1 MQFGQRL
8 ACCGIRCGLAVD
20 GPVLYAVACVRHR
33 RDRDIRVAVEA
44 VRACFEVLPLVCAHA
59 LAGDFCGNRAAVT
72 LVTERINGQGEV
84 VLRDLGCRNNDGL
97 ICSNRTGQLAKL
109 LLLRLLLN
117 PACDCIAVHR
127 PCCQLVTEMRRREE
141 FQHRRVHEYKA
152 AAVQRTVLR
161 SNIRICAGEH
171 DNRFLAE
178 HSRHRGICRD
188 ILYSLRASTRLIG
201 ILRIIIKRLAA
212 NGKALNVVAFLR
224 LRRDGNRAVI
234 INMRVGTVL
243 RDRYLVHARALDCNR
258 AVLSSC
264 HRHLRLLR
272 DMCDNLSGLFQTCDG
287 GLCRI
292 LCIRFRTS
300 PFRNIVILVYRS
312 SKLNRRIIANR
323 TAAGNRI
330 AVFNLCGNGS
340 NVCVYQV
347 TLCIH
352 CLEGQH
358 YLLRRID
365 HSRNRMRS
373 SDIAQRKLLLRTRI
387 CGFLTIH
394 LPRLDRV
401 VAAQIFQCKRYCRTV
416 RNRIQICRCAVCQ
429 LRRGLHGRQGAAGF
443 RLDVEG
449 EPIGAC
455 LAELYRYLAF
465 LLHIFQCQRG
475 LTVQI
480 GRTRPVIR
488 LVVHHPACYRHTAVR
503 RSRERHICA
512 FRNLLSGRDCTAVLQ
527 CCGQL
532 TAFAAAEGNHMR
544 ITAEGYF
551 YVQLF
556 RQRRY
561 RQSFADLFAVRQNLR
576 HLVLCSIG
584 NGLTVDLPFLYKE
597 TVVALGI
604 KHQLGVLSD
613 VLTAFKLLV
622 EVAAFVACTE

>member
-1 MQFGQRL
+1 
-8 ACCGIRCGLAVD
+8 
-20 GPVLYAVACVRHR
+20 
-33 RDRDIRVAVEA
+33 
-44 VRACFEVLPLVCAHA
+44 
-59 LAGDFCGNRAAVT
+59 
-72 LVTERINGQGEV
+72 
-84 VLRDLGCRNNDGL
+84 
-97 ICSNRTGQLAKL
+97 
-109 LLLRLLLN
+109 
-117 PACDCIAVHR
+117 
-127 PCCQLVTEMRRREE
+127 MRRREE

-161 SNIRICAGEH
+161 GNIRICAGEH

-178 HSRHRGICRD
+178 HSRHHGICRD
-188 ILYSLRASTRLIG
+188 ILYSLRASPRLIG

-212 NGKALNVVAFLR
+212 NGKALNVAAFLR
-224 LRRDGNRAVI
+224 LRRNGNRAVI

-258 AVLSSC
+258 AVLSSS

-272 DMCDNLSGLFQTCDG
+272 DMRDNLSGLFQTCDG

-300 PFRNIVILVYRS
+300 PFRNVVILVYRS
-312 SKLNRRIIANR
+312 SKLNRRIIADR

-352 CLEGQH
+352 CLEGQR

-373 SDIAQRKLLLRTRI
+373 SDIAQCKLLLRTRI

-429 LRRGLHGRQGAAGF
+429 LRRGPHGRQGGAGF
-443 RLDVEG
+443 RLDMED
-449 EPIGAC
+449 ELMLAC
-455 LAELYRYLAF
+455 AAEFYLYIAV

-488 LVVHHPACYRHTAVR
+488 LFVHHPACYRHTGDR

-512 FRNLLSGRDCTAVLQ
+512 FRNLLSGRDCTAVL
-527 CCGQL
+527 
-532 TAFAAAEGNHMR
+532 
-544 ITAEGYF
+544 
-551 YVQLF
+551 
-556 RQRRY
+556 
-561 RQSFADLFAVRQNLR
+561 
-576 HLVLCSIG
+576 
-584 NGLTVDLPFLYKE
+584 
-597 TVVALGI
+597 
-604 KHQLGVLSD
+604 
-613 VLTAFKLLV
+613 
-622 EVAAFVACTE
+622 

>member
-1 MQFGQRL
+1 
-8 ACCGIRCGLAVD
+8 
-20 GPVLYAVACVRHR
+20 
-33 RDRDIRVAVEA
+33 
-44 VRACFEVLPLVCAHA
+44 
-59 LAGDFCGNRAAVT
+59 
-72 LVTERINGQGEV
+72 
-84 VLRDLGCRNNDGL
+84 
-97 ICSNRTGQLAKL
+97 
-109 LLLRLLLN
+109 
-117 PACDCIAVHR
+117 
-127 PCCQLVTEMRRREE
+127 
-141 FQHRRVHEYKA
+141 
-152 AAVQRTVLR
+152 
-161 SNIRICAGEH
+161 
-171 DNRFLAE
+171 
-178 HSRHRGICRD
+178 
-188 ILYSLRASTRLIG
+188 
-201 ILRIIIKRLAA
+201 
-212 NGKALNVVAFLR
+212 
-224 LRRDGNRAVI
+224 
-234 INMRVGTVL
+234 
-243 RDRYLVHARALDCNR
+243 
-258 AVLSSC
+258 
-264 HRHLRLLR
+264 
-272 DMCDNLSGLFQTCDG
+272 MCDNLSGLFQTCDG

-512 FRNLLSGRDCTAVLQ
+512 FRNLLSGCDSTAVLQ

-532 TAFAAAEGNHMR
+532 TAFAAAEDNRVR

-551 YVQLF
+551 YVQRF
-556 RQRRY
+556 RQLRY

-576 HLVLCSIG
+576 HLVLWITG